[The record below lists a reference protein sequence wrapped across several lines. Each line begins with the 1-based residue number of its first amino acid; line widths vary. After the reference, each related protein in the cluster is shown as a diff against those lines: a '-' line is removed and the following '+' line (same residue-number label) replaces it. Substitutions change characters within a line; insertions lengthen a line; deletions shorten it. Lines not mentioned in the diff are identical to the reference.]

1 MFRVMPA
8 AIAAFTL
15 CASASAA
22 ELAIEEV
29 IVTAEKREA
38 NIQDVGIAV
47 SALDQ
52 AAVERLNARDLRD
65 LQAIIPN
72 MTINEV
78 GIGPSMSQ
86 VSIRGVNSQDP
97 EKSFDPAVGT
107 FIDGIYLGSSAY
119 NLLDTFDLERI
130 EVLRGPQ
137 GTLFG
142 RNTTGG
148 AVNAVRSRP
157 TGELGLRASF
167 TGGEHGREDLKAVFN
182 TGITENLAL
191 KVAGYR
197 QKDDGFWDNATPGGP
212 KGARDRWN
220 GSASLLWTIEDRG
233 ELLLTYDHAED
244 EGELPP
250 YLPRGV
256 TAPSPV
262 PVIVTD
268 TNPPVS
274 PATIVAAF
282 PPDIWCGVVGPAEC
296 NQSGPAP
303 AGPHFQ
309 DSELDAWTLNGS
321 FDLSEQYTLDLVLGT
336 REHEEAVFIDFDGTA
351 NTVFDV
357 ARFQDYEQES
367 AELRL
372 SSELAGPVNFI
383 LGAFYFESEYQLRQA
398 IKLDLA
404 DVGAPVPPGALYV
417 NGAGDEDDHEAT
429 TYALFGQADVALTD
443 TVTLTLGLRAN
454 WDEREIFTE
463 FYDPGLPPPAPYAVT
478 DGIPAGRPL
487 TESGGND
494 DDWFELTPKIALNW
508 AVDDD
513 VLLYGSWTRGYNS
526 GGFSARAGTVASV
539 TTPFDPETIDAYEIG
554 VKSDLLDGRLRL
566 NAAIFMNLYDDKQ
579 EEAIQPA
586 PPPTFTSTTVRNVAE
601 AQIQGV
607 EIEASALITESFRLD
622 ANLGLLNAEYEEW
635 DGFLGAGQ
643 FISTPA
649 QPEGTLIAADFSSL
663 DLRRAPDITASI
675 VPQFFRRVGD
685 GEFEASAIFRY
696 TDEMYTE
703 ILNNPRGRIPA
714 QWLIDASLSYS
725 FGGPERDRYMVKL
738 FGRNI
743 TDEDEFASFTNSIV
757 DFSTLQVPRRW
768 GVELLVNL

>member
-1 MFRVMPA
+1 MLRIMLVATA
-8 AIAAFTL
+8 AVTLAA
-15 CASASAA
+15 AASAA

-182 TGITENLAL
+182 TGITDSLAL
-191 KVAGYR
+191 KLAGFR
-197 QKDDGFWDNATPGGP
+197 LKDDGFWNNDTPGGP
-212 KGARDRWN
+212 DGARDRWN
-220 GSASLLWTIEDRG
+220 ASASLLWTLADRG
-233 ELLLTYDHAED
+233 ELQLTYDRAED
-244 EGELPP
+244 DSDLPP
-250 YLPRGV
+250 YLANAV
-256 TAPSPV
+256 NTPSPI
-262 PVIVTD
+262 PVIVTE
-268 TNPPVS
+268 TNPPVA
-274 PATIVAAF
+274 PATIIAAF
-282 PPDIWCGVVGPAEC
+282 PPDIWCGVVGLSEC
-296 NQSGPAP
+296 NQSEGTP

-309 DSELDAWTLNGS
+309 NSELDAWTLNGE
-321 FDLSEQYTLDLVLGT
+321 FALSDNYNLAVVLGT
-336 REHEEAVFIDFDGTA
+336 REHEEAVYIDFDGTA
-351 NTVFDV
+351 RTVFDV
-357 ARFQDYEQES
+357 ARFQEYEQES

-372 SSELAGPVNFI
+372 SSELDGPFNFI

-404 DVGAPVPPGALYV
+404 DVGAPVPPGLLYV

-429 TYALFGQADVALTD
+429 TYALFGQADIDLADSL
-443 TVTLTLGLRAN
+443 TLTLGLRAN
-454 WDEREIFTE
+454 WDEREIFTA
-463 FYDPGLPPPAPYAVT
+463 FFDPGLPPPAPYAVT

-508 AVDDD
+508 SVSED

-526 GGFSARAGTVASV
+526 GGFSARAGTVADV
-539 TTPFDPETIDAYEIG
+539 TTAFDPEIIDAYEIG

-607 EIEASALITESFRLD
+607 EIEASALVTEFFRLD
-622 ANLGLLNAEYEEW
+622 ANLGLLNARYEEW
-635 DGFLGAGQ
+635 DGFLGDGQ
-643 FISTPA
+643 FVSTPA
-649 QPEGTLIAADFSSL
+649 QPPGTLIAADFSSL
-663 DLRRAPDITASI
+663 DLRRAPDVTASI
-675 VPQFFRRVGD
+675 VPQFFRTLGN
-685 GEFEASAIFRY
+685 GEIEGNMIFRY

-725 FGGPERDRYMVKL
+725 FGGPERDRYMIKV

-743 TDEDEFASFTNSIV
+743 TDEDEIASFTNSIV
-757 DFSTLQVPRRW
+757 DFSTLQIPRRW